1 MKEES
6 TPSEPGALADFLD
19 FRSAL
24 TTDRSGGVQGSRL
37 SDLADAALRQ
47 LSEAYDDVAVIA
59 VGGYGRQEMCLYSDV
74 DLLLLHE
81 GRAPE
86 EAVRSIL
93 YPLWDAGLK
102 VGHATRTVKATL
114 AFARED
120 HNTLCA
126 LLSAR
131 HLSGPPEPLDEL
143 EQGIA
148 RLLSSMRG
156 AFAERLAAEQ
166 RSVWEQEPF
175 ALQEF
180 DVKNG
185 RGGLRS
191 LHRLFWDRKRAQLLE
206 EEPLLPVQANE
217 SGARRVLLE
226 VRQALHAVQRR
237 GADRFP
243 IELRAA
249 VGAWLGRDPLELAT
263 ELYQAVRTV
272 DGLAALRWGQVRPAG
287 TDPIAHAGLAVVRL
301 VRSRWSRREAMTTPL
316 AFGTGAVASHTGGRL
331 SVWEHG
337 FARRSGAPDWQEGD
351 RSGLVSLLASG
362 RAGWEAVLGLW
373 EAGWMT
379 RALPEIAHLRGL
391 AQAAPFHAHPADA
404 HLGATVAIVV
414 ELAEG
419 PPGWL
424 SEIVEQVGSLDEV
437 LLAAFLHDIGKGQP
451 GDHSETG
458 SNLAKSMLARL
469 GFRTATVDLVADAVH
484 HHLLL
489 SETAAR
495 RDIDDPVVVKE
506 TASLIG
512 NVDLLRV
519 LALLSVAD
527 ARATGPDLW
536 TPWKESLLRS
546 LVAKVESL
554 VSGAS
559 SSLEGQLLEDLKSP
573 LPELES
579 SPIHHHLERM
589 PAGYL
594 ARFGADLVSHH
605 VRLLTPPPV
614 AGEVRT
620 VVLSGAPVSTLV
632 VATVDR
638 PALLATVAGVLSLRN
653 LNVREARAV
662 TSADRLVV
670 DTFRVEDALG
680 SDMVGQ
686 GRWPA
691 VREELAAAIGG
702 RIDLT
707 ERLLVK
713 RQAYPPRTVANAP
726 EVRVNGK
733 YVDVRA
739 GDRVGLLY
747 DLASAMSE
755 LGLEV
760 KLAKIDT
767 RAGEAI
773 DVFEVDNPLGH
784 SPATIEAR
792 LVAAAS

>member
-1 MKEES
+1 
-6 TPSEPGALADFLD
+6 
-19 FRSAL
+19 
-24 TTDRSGGVQGSRL
+24 
-37 SDLADAALRQ
+37 
-47 LSEAYDDVAVIA
+47 
-59 VGGYGRQEMCLYSDV
+59 
-74 DLLLLHE
+74 
-81 GRAPE
+81 
-86 EAVRSIL
+86 
-93 YPLWDAGLK
+93 
-102 VGHATRTVKATL
+102 
-114 AFARED
+114 
-120 HNTLCA
+120 
-126 LLSAR
+126 
-131 HLSGPPEPLDEL
+131 
-143 EQGIA
+143 
-148 RLLSSMRG
+148 
-156 AFAERLAAEQ
+156 
-166 RSVWEQEPF
+166 
-175 ALQEF
+175 
-180 DVKNG
+180 
-185 RGGLRS
+185 
-191 LHRLFWDRKRAQLLE
+191 
-206 EEPLLPVQANE
+206 
-217 SGARRVLLE
+217 
-226 VRQALHAVQRR
+226 
-237 GADRFP
+237 
-243 IELRAA
+243 
-249 VGAWLGRDPLELAT
+249 
-263 ELYQAVRTV
+263 
-272 DGLAALRWGQVRPAG
+272 
-287 TDPIAHAGLAVVRL
+287 
-301 VRSRWSRREAMTTPL
+301 
-316 AFGTGAVASHTGGRL
+316 
-331 SVWEHG
+331 
-337 FARRSGAPDWQEGD
+337 
-351 RSGLVSLLASG
+351 
-362 RAGWEAVLGLW
+362 
-373 EAGWMT
+373 MT

-559 SSLEGQLLEDLKSP
+559 SSLEGQLLEDLKSL